1 MAGRADADI
10 RSYEAVVTYGNLC
23 LIEDGQV
30 EIGEETFSHADLFA
44 IVAVERLVIRMI
56 VMSEKAI
63 ENVQSFSCC
72 GW

>member
-1 MAGRADADI
+1 MAGRVDADV
-10 RSYEAVVTYGNLC
+10 RAGEAIVAYGDLC
-23 LIEDGQV
+23 LIENGKV
-30 EIGEETFSHADLFA
+30 EVGEETLSHGDLFA

-63 ENVQSFSCC
+63 ENVQSLGSG

>member
-30 EIGEETFSHADLFA
+30 EIGEETLSHANLFA

-63 ENVQSFSCC
+63 ENVQSLGSG